1 MATKPTIFK
10 FNVSLSDLDRDY
22 YDSLSLTVAQHPS
35 ETTER
40 MMVRVLANCINAQER
55 LVFTKGLSDTEE
67 PDLWVK
73 SLDDRIQLWIDVGEP
88 ALDRLKKACSRAE
101 SVRVYSFNTKS
112 PVWWEQLNL
121 QRSNLSV
128 SVFQFDWDA
137 IVALAAMVERTMTMS
152 VTITNDSAYVA
163 TERGECEVAWV
174 ALNDLAGGS

>member
-1 MATKPTIFK
+1 MAIKPTIHK

-22 YDSLSLTVAQHPS
+22 YDSLNLTVAQHPS
-35 ETTER
+35 ETVER

-73 SLDDRIQLWIDVGEP
+73 SLDDQVELWVDVGEP
-88 ALDRLKKACSRAE
+88 ALDRLKKACSRAAA
-101 SVRVYSFNTKS
+101 VRVYSFNTKS

-121 QRSNLSV
+121 QRSRLPV
-128 SVFQFDWDA
+128 EVFRIDWDA
-137 IVALAAMVERTMTMS
+137 IAGLAALVERTMTMS
-152 VTITNDSAYVA
+152 VTITNDSAYIA

-174 ALNDLAGGS
+174 ALNDAVQRR